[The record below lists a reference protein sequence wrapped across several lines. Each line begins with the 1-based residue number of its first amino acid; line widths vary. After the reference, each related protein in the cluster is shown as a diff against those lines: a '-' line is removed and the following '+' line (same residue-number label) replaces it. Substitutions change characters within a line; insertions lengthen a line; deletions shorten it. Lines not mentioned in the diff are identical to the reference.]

1 MSYRQVLCA
10 ALWLFAVSLLFVTVA
25 DHIPRRSAE
34 GPDQPRLA
42 APSASQ
48 PPAGRPETPGTLG
61 PTSTPA
67 PATTPA
73 RSPTPRPATGTLTP
87 GSANPATTTTVGQ
100 LGLTAAYR
108 TISVYAGFSGDAN
121 ANNSAVLEYR
131 RVGQAGWI
139 RGMDLTP
146 DRRTQVYGA
155 NASYPNP
162 FAFQWRGAI
171 LMAEPNTDYEVRV
184 TFADPDGVSGPNPL
198 YGRIRTRNEDP
209 PALGAAYYVDG
220 ASGSDSNPGSLI
232 APLKT
237 IARALSLARPGDKIY
252 VRAGNYPPFEVS
264 TSGTADN
271 FVVISAYPG
280 ERPRVSAAQGSGVL
294 ISIKAS
300 YVRVSGFELVG
311 GRWGVL
317 VGGNA
322 HDVIIENNLIYG
334 QQAADQEG
342 VPVQIGDTFSTQ
354 NPVANVTVRGNEIR
368 ADTLPEPE
376 TDLILV
382 KAASGGHA
390 IYRNR
395 VVFYYPGGNVHGTDC
410 IGGLPNFAPHG
421 GYFKDTDVYENY
433 CEGATD
439 EGIEIDG
446 GNANIRVWANTIV
459 GANIG
464 FSITPVYYGPVYVFR
479 NVVYN
484 LRDHWVGSC
493 GLVKDGE
500 SGAGAVY
507 FYHNTFYSVDGQ
519 GCKGY
524 AKGFVKYGGDDAQ
537 ANVVIKNN
545 IIWVWSRLY
554 ETGSKF
560 ADYNLNYVEPG
571 SKDKVAEYNGVNYW
585 SWDAFRTGTGLER
598 NGLWGK
604 PVFVNPAGGDFRLAA
619 GSLGIDRGQVIAGFN
634 DPASPWPFK
643 GSAPD
648 LGAFESG

>member
-1 MSYRQVLCA
+1 MSRREVLA
-10 ALWLFAVSLLFVTVA
+10 AGLRIIAISILLVTFADQT
-25 DHIPRRSAE
+25 PRRFF
-34 GPDQPRLA
+34 
-42 APSASQ
+42 
-48 PPAGRPETPGTLG
+48 ETPAK
-61 PTSTPA
+61 SSVQTPA
-67 PATTPA
+67 ELSPASRTETPALPTGTPVATPA
-73 RSPTPRPATGTLTP
+73 RTGTPVPESATRGPSTAPGVLT
-87 GSANPATTTTVGQ
+87 
-100 LGLTAAYR
+100 LTATYR
-108 TISVYAGFSGDAN
+108 TVSVYAGFSGDAN
-121 ANNSAVLEYR
+121 ANNRAVLEYR
-131 RVGQAGWI
+131 KAGQSNWL
-139 RGMDLTP
+139 RGMDLTV

-184 TFADPDGVSGPNPL
+184 TFSDPDGVFGSNPL

-209 PALGAAYYVDG
+209 PSTGLTYYVDG
-220 ASGSDSNPGSLI
+220 TSGSDSNPGSLSL
-232 APLKT
+232 PFKT
-237 IARALSLARPGDKIY
+237 MAKALSLLKPGDKLY
-252 VRAGNYPPFEVS
+252 VRAGTYPPF
-264 TSGTADN
+264 TADLSGTADN

-280 ERPRVSAAQGSGVL
+280 ERPKISAPQGSGALVT
-294 ISIKAS
+294 IRGS
-300 YVRVSGFELVG
+300 YLRLSGFELSG

-317 VGGNA
+317 VGGTA

-334 QQAADQEG
+334 QQASDQEG
-342 VPVQIGDTFSTQ
+342 VPIQIGDTFSTQ
-354 NPVANVTVRGNEIR
+354 NPVANITVRSNEVR

-395 VVFYYPGGNVHGTDC
+395 IVFYYPGGNVHGTDC

-433 CEGATD
+433 CAGATD

-479 NVVYN
+479 NVVYG

-500 SGAGAVY
+500 SGSGAVY
-507 FYHNTFYSVDGQ
+507 FYHNTFYSVDGAA
-519 GCKGY
+519 CKGY

-537 ANVVIKNN
+537 SNVVIKNN
-545 IIWVWSRLY
+545 IIWTWSRLY

-560 ADYNLNYVEPG
+560 ADYNLNYVEPASG
-571 SKDKVAEYNGVNYW
+571 DKIAEYNGVNYW
-585 SWDAFRTGTGLER
+585 SWDAFRSGTGLEQ

-604 PVFVNPAGGDFRLAA
+604 PVFVDAGAGDFRLAA
-619 GSLGIDRGQVIAGFN
+619 GSPGIDRGQLIVGFN
-634 DPASPWPFK
+634 DPSSAWPFK